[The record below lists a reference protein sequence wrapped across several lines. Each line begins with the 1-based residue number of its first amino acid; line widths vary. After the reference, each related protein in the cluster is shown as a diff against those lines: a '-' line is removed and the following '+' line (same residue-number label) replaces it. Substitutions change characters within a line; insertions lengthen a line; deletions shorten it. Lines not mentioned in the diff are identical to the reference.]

1 MQRKTALPPFRGDRL
16 KAIREARKL
25 SREELGGKLRP
36 THTHTSIGNWER
48 GINPPKPGKVT
59 QLAQILGVAEDWLRG
74 AGPDNPEEAPGYTRP
89 QAAMGRTMDRALL
102 AEALL
107 AVTNF
112 LHNDGIVADP
122 RQLTDLI
129 FAVYDWA
136 ERQRAKGAQDLDMEE
151 IGSFI
156 SLLLRDQQSQ

>member
-16 KAIREARKL
+16 KLLREKRKI
-25 SREELGGKLRP
+25 SREDLGALLRP
-36 THTHTSIGNWER
+36 KHSHTAISNWER
-48 GINPPKPGKVT
+48 AINAPRGGKPA
-59 QLAQILGVAEDWLRG
+59 QLAQILGVAEDWFYG
-74 AGPDNPEEAPGYTRP
+74 AGPDDPETAEGYSRP
-89 QAAMGRTMDRALL
+89 QVMPTGDMDRALL

-112 LHNDGIVADP
+112 LHREGIIADP

-136 ERQRAKGAQDLDMEE
+136 ERQRAKGASDLDMEE
-151 IGSFI
+151 IESFI
-156 SLLLRDQQSQ
+156 ALLLRDHPSK